1 MKEARKK
8 RNDEIQEFFQQV
20 RRVFV
25 ISSNEIEAAKISWD
39 YKNHLRVMEKWKTD
53 YQWLIKDSNH
63 RTRYVYVEVALPVYQ
78 TFPIVKVAFL
88 EDNSA
93 SVSHILLCFDKRR
106 STYSRVWSAN
116 FRCDIFFT

>member
-1 MKEARKK
+1 M
-8 RNDEIQEFFQQV
+8 
-20 RRVFV
+20 
-25 ISSNEIEAAKISWD
+25 
-39 YKNHLRVMEKWKTD
+39 
-53 YQWLIKDSNH
+53 
-63 RTRYVYVEVALPVYQ
+63 YQ

-106 STYSRVWSAN
+106 STYSRVCSAN